1 MSLKTQVSYQ
11 KSGVDH
17 IYVNLEAYNST
28 SQIINADFN
37 ETFNQIVLQK
47 PSDYELA
54 IVRFSSPGTNI
65 PIFIFN
71 QTSNYYTVTL
81 SDVTGNYQK
90 AVQLIQEDFSDTPSA
105 NFVFSYQNFVN
116 MINVAFAGAYADL
129 LAGNP
134 GTTALSPP
142 FMFFDPTSLL
152 IRIAYPRVGYSVQ
165 TLSAS
170 GAAESVGVKVYM
182 NVNLSGYFESFPAK
196 YYGAGL
202 TAGKD
207 VQLKVFDDGDNTLIN
222 KDPGS
227 ATNANSVYKSY
238 TNTNIPAG
246 VYYMMEQEYSTLY
259 LWNDFSSVVIT
270 SSTIPVNKEYLPK
283 INGQI
288 NVQPILT
295 DFQPN
300 VNLGPD
306 AKSTLQYIPPGEYRM
321 IDLVSDTPLNQFQF
335 SVYWTDHTQSLY
347 PLQLSPTDYV
357 SIKILFRRKGAP
369 YAKPIQDVRIVEN
382 VSNHSSATLNSYEG
396 SRIISDNEVSQ
407 KQSDQR
413 SVAFLGNSNP
423 NLIKQRILRN
433 Q

>member
-1 MSLKTQVSYQ
+1 MSLKTKLSYQ
-11 KSGVDH
+11 QSGVDH

-81 SDVTGNYQK
+81 SDATGDYQK
-90 AVQLIQEDFSDTPSA
+90 AVQLIREDYSDTPSA

-129 LAGNP
+129 LVGNP
-134 GTTALSPP
+134 ATTALSPP

-165 TLSAS
+165 TLSAA

-222 KDPGS
+222 NDPVAAS
-227 ATNANSVYKSY
+227 ANGVYKSY
-238 TNTNIPAG
+238 TNSNIPAG
-246 VYYMMEQEYSTLY
+246 LYYMMEQEYSTLY
-259 LWNDFSSVVIT
+259 LWNDFSSIVIT

-300 VNLGPD
+300 VNQGPD

-321 IDLVSDTPLNQFQF
+321 IDLISDTPLNQFQF

-369 YAKPIQDVRIVEN
+369 YSKPIQDVRIVEN
-382 VSNHSSATLNSYEG
+382 VSDQVSSAE
-396 SRIISDNEVSQ
+396 ISQ
-407 KQSDQR
+407 QQSDHR
-413 SVAFLGNSNP
+413 STAFLGSNNP
-423 NLIKQRILRN
+423 NLIKQRIMRN